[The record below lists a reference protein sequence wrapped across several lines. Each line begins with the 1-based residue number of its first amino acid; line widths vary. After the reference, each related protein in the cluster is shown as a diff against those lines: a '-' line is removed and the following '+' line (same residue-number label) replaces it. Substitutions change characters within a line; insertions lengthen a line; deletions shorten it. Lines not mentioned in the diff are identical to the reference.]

1 MPAAVPQYLLRPN
14 YVIYFCKCI
23 FYILFILYFF
33 SVSLSI
39 QFCIANNFHEKDD
52 FSQSVLFVFTKAVLF
67 FYRMAF

>member
-14 YVIYFCKCI
+14 YVIHFCKCT

-33 SVSLSI
+33 FVSLSI
-39 QFCIANNFHEKDD
+39 QFCIVDNFHGKDD
-52 FSQSVLFVFTKAVLF
+52 FSQSVLFVFTKATLL